1 MDLKTGF
8 VTKWKEGR
16 SNTGRSCFRSCVS
29 ICLFTGEVGGGGSP
43 PYMALARDLLFT
55 IKTGDSHKTPLMP
68 DILQGLWWQE
78 DSTTDLRLCH
88 VYLLFILI
96 YVMLIR
102 VKNRLFD

>member
-1 MDLKTGF
+1 MF
-8 VTKWKEGR
+8 SVV
-16 SNTGRSCFRSCVS
+16 CVNLS
-29 ICLFTGEVGGGGSP
+29 VHRGSWGGSP

-96 YVMLIR
+96 YDMLIR
-102 VKNRLFD
+102 VKNRLFDSFYNKNAFQWDAYCLLQ